1 MYRPASSRHRSR
13 FSLWLLLSVMLVLLS
28 SPAAF
33 AAPGAAPTDELWQ
46 VVDEIDFPDRVSPPT
61 TFTGLTLD
69 IATLKA
75 ILAEAPREG
84 SRPFSMDVVI
94 PLPLPDGHFSEVAV
108 VSTQLMEPALAAGFP
123 EIKTYA
129 VEGTVDRSIT
139 GHLVVGPGEIH
150 AVVQTPGGLLRIDPV
165 QTDEG
170 TFYLSFLDRHRTDG
184 SNVFDHPDDEQPPAS
199 PVPLAQAL
207 GHDEAQHQ
215 GREHAGQQLAID
227 SGDTLRIYRLAAATT
242 GQFYQARD
250 NGAGDLDVLFSLI
263 VEMVGVNAVFEP
275 EVGVRLILS
284 LATLDV
290 LYDDPLADPFDN
302 TDTPCNLRAANRND
316 SAAVLD
322 DDDYDLGFLFATQA
336 GGGNSGC
343 AWYNVCLTQA
353 GLLHKAAAA
362 GKIGNNGANSA
373 TGLLLHEVG
382 HQLGA
387 RHTYSGQ
394 AGGCNAANFDPES
407 AYAPGSGSTIMSYR
421 GNCADQAGNPPPP
434 PPPPLMNDNVDTS
447 NVPAGTYYHTTS
459 FEEIVENVS
468 NGDGATCGT
477 PVAAGNLAPSVDA
490 GPDFTIPQG
499 TPFTLTGSA
508 TDADPLTHTWEQF
521 DVADT
526 QRPIDTDDGKGP
538 IIRSVPP
545 TIDPSRTIPNL
556 SDLINGLT
564 PRRGEILPSTD
575 RDLTFRFTAR
585 DNRMGGGGVAYD
597 TAVIHVQGDPF
608 SIISP
613 NGGEVI
619 GAGCPLPVTWNVGGG
634 SVADSVDLLFAADG
648 GNIFTPL
655 VSTTPNDGIEAG
667 TTCTVTGQ
675 ARIKA
680 EAVDNIFFDVSD
692 SDFAIV
698 STPPNVSVS
707 AVGGEVDDACQFE
720 VTFEATVEDDCGVSA
735 NDVAVDVFPA
745 DDNFALGS
753 PTVNIVQANST
764 MVSVTGSVVVSE
776 VVDSPATLTIEV
788 TGADAC
794 SAETSDAVEV
804 EVVDTTPPT
813 IAVGLQPESLW
824 PPNHKLRDVTA
835 NVTVMDNCPA
845 PAFTLTAVTS
855 NEPDNGPAD
864 GNTVNDIQN
873 ADVGTSDT
881 SFSLR
886 AERAGN
892 GAGRVY
898 TATYTATDAS
908 DNQAQDSDTV
918 LVPLSQ

>member
-1 MYRPASSRHRSR
+1 MHSPSSSRRRPR
-13 FSLWLLLSVMLVLLS
+13 FSLWLVLSVMLVLLS

-33 AAPGAAPTDELWQ
+33 AAPGAASTDELWQ
-46 VVDEIDFPDRVSPPT
+46 VVDEIKFPDRVSPPT

-69 IATLKA
+69 IVTLKA
-75 ILAEAPREG
+75 ILEAAPREG
-84 SRPFSMDVVI
+84 SRPFRTDVVI
-94 PLPLPDGHFSEVAV
+94 PLPLPDGRFAEIAV
-108 VSTQLMEPALAAGFP
+108 VSTQLMEPALAIEFP

-129 VEGTVDRSIT
+129 FEGTVDRSIS
-139 GHLVVGPGEIH
+139 GHLAVGPGEIY
-150 AVVQTPGGLLRIDPV
+150 AVAQTPNGLLRIDPI

-184 SNVFDHPDDEQPPAS
+184 SNIFDHPDDEQPPAS
-199 PVPLAQAL
+199 TVPLTQISGRGGAAQD
-207 GHDEAQHQ
+207 H
-215 GREHAGQQLAID
+215 GRERAGQQLAIE

-263 VEMVGVNAVFEP
+263 VEIAGVNAVFEP
-275 EVGVRLILS
+275 EVGVRLVLS

-290 LYDDPLADPFDN
+290 LYDNPDTHPFDN
-302 TDTPCNLRAANRND
+302 TSTPCSLRTANQDN
-316 SAAVLD
+316 SAIVLD
-322 DDDYDLGFLFATQA
+322 NDDYDLGFLFATQA
-336 GGGNSGC
+336 GNGNSGC
-343 AWYNVCLTQA
+343 AWYNVCLEQDDD
-353 GLLHKAAAA
+353 LLHKAAAA

-421 GNCADQAGNPPPP
+421 GNCADQAGNPPP
-434 PPPPLMNDNVDTS
+434 NDNVDTS
-447 NVPAGTYYHTTS
+447 NVPAGSYYHTTS
-459 FEEIVENVS
+459 FEEIVENVT

-477 PVAAGNLAPSVDA
+477 LVATGNLAPSVDA
-490 GPDFTIPQG
+490 GFDFTIPQG

-508 TDADPLTHTWEQF
+508 NDTDPLTYTWEQF

-526 QRPIDTDDGKGP
+526 QRPIDTDDGEGP

-545 TIDPSRTIPNL
+545 TSDPSRTIPNL
-556 SDLINGLT
+556 SDLLNGLT
-564 PRRGEILPSTD
+564 PRRGEILPSTN

-634 SVADSVDLLFAADG
+634 NVANNVDLLFAADG
-648 GNIFTPL
+648 GNTFTPL

-667 TTCTVTGQ
+667 MTCTVTGQ

-698 STPPNVSVS
+698 STPPSVSVS
-707 AVGGEVDDACQFE
+707 ALGGDVDDACEFE

-735 NDVAVDVFPA
+735 NDVMVDVFPA
-745 DDNFALGS
+745 GANFTLGS
-753 PTVNIVQANST
+753 PTVNVTQTNST
-764 MVSVTGSVVVSE
+764 TVSVTGSVVVSD

-794 SAETSDAVEV
+794 GAEASNAVEV

-813 IAVGLQPESLW
+813 IAVDLQPESLW

-845 PAFTLTAVTS
+845 PTFALTAVTS

-873 ADVGTSDT
+873 ADIGTPDT

-892 GAGRVY
+892 GNGRIY